1 MRRLIFIFMMCV
13 TAHSYAVEISGVKLE
28 DKLQLD
34 THQLV
39 LSGAGIRAKFFVHV
53 YAAALYLGEKAHTA
67 EAVLA
72 DSGAKRMSFHLMRDV
87 SGRQVLDGINEA
99 ILPNSSEEEMKALE
113 SRLYAFE
120 KIFTSVPEIKKGETV
135 NLDYIPGLGT
145 RVTVNG
151 ADKGHIAG
159 EDFYRALLKIW
170 VGRKPV
176 QASLKKHLL
185 GGE

>member
-1 MRRLIFIFMMCV
+1 MKRLIFIFMMCV
-13 TAHSYAVEISGVKLE
+13 TANAYALEISGVTLE

-39 LSGAGIRAKFFVHV
+39 LSGAGIRSKFFVNV

-67 EAVLA
+67 DAVLA
-72 DSGAKRMSFHLMRDV
+72 DSSAKRMSFHLMRDV
-87 SGRQVLDGINEA
+87 TGRQVLDGINEA
-99 ILPNSSEEEMKALE
+99 ILPNSSEEEMKLLE
-113 SRLYAFE
+113 ARLYEFE
-120 KIFTSVPEIKKGETV
+120 KIFTTVPEIRKGEVV
-135 NLDYIPGLGT
+135 NLDYLPGLGT

-151 ADKGHIAG
+151 VDKGRIAG
-159 EDFYRALLKIW
+159 VDFNRALLKIW

-176 QASLKKHLL
+176 QSSLKKSIL